1 MTLNFSNPSRSYDEA
16 GGRMRFWGYDGALE
30 VAFFMEVG
38 AFKQISAGII
48 RSEAAL
54 LTAFDRYR
62 DQILEVA
69 AKVYSRGRQSS
80 YTLTASDF

>member
-16 GGRMRFWGYDGALE
+16 GSRLRFWGYDGALE
-30 VAFFMEVG
+30 VAFFVEVG
-38 AFKQISAGII
+38 AFKQISVGTS

-54 LTAFDRYR
+54 LAAFDRNR
-62 DQILEVA
+62 GKILEVA
-69 AKVYSRGRQSS
+69 AKVYFRGRQSS